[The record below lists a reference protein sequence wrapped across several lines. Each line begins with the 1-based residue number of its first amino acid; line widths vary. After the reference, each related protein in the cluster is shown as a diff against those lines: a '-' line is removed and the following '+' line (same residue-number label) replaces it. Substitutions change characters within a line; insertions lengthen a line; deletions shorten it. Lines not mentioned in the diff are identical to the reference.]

1 MHNPSNPFPLT
12 KPVRSPMAFQK
23 VLLCGSHDALFQML
37 RNSSSIPVEQIP
49 EIAQCQTLTNAEGIG
64 MFVVLHTPPNN
75 DGLSTVRNLKRKNPD
90 IPVIVAT
97 SDYSGPTTRLLMKSG
112 AEDVLGLPVNSDEV
126 LACYEAY
133 FPGFRLKAPRQHR
146 RSTSNATGKA
156 LLAAVAPGMVVAGV
170 DLAHPPVLPAVFLPT
185 AAQDSEQAYRGLE
198 LSFLG
203 SFAAHYNGRRID
215 FTNQAKHLFA
225 YLAYN
230 HPRALSR
237 DHLARIFW
245 PDKYDNVPEFARKSL
260 NVELCHIRR
269 TLRDQAGVEQDILV
283 FEKNAYR
290 LKLDRPVASDV
301 LTFKALH
308 QKIQDYLRKGEE
320 APDVLLQ
327 EAIKTYTGNFLDDFP
342 TDTFGWVDIERQHL
356 SAVFEQIAD
365 LYSAQLCAKKDFW
378 KAIAVCNEI
387 LSRDARMEVIH
398 RRAMQC
404 YANLGMAHKVE
415 AQYNLC
421 CKMMEQEF
429 QSKPS
434 PETARLYDQIKK
446 VV

>member
-1 MHNPSNPFPLT
+1 
-12 KPVRSPMAFQK
+12 MASQK
-23 VLLCGSHDALFQML
+23 VLLCGNHDALLQML
-37 RNSSSIPVEQIP
+37 RTSSSIPVEQIP
-49 EIAQCQTLTNAEGIG
+49 ETTHCQTLASVQDVG
-64 MFVVLHTPPNN
+64 MFVVLHTPPNS
-75 DGLSTVRNLKRKNPD
+75 DGLSTVRTLKRKNPD

-133 FPGFRLKAPRQHR
+133 LPGFRLKAAANKGIK
-146 RSTSNATGKA
+146 SNSAAGKV
-156 LLAAVAPGMVVAGV
+156 LLAAVAPGMVAAGV
-170 DLAHPPVLPAVFLPT
+170 DFVQPPVLPNVFLPT
-185 AAQDSEQAYRGLE
+185 VAQGTEQAYRGLE
-198 LSFLG
+198 LSFFG
-203 SFAAHYNGRRID
+203 SFTAQYNGRRIE

-230 HPRALSR
+230 HPRTLSR

-245 PDKYDNVPEFARKSL
+245 PDKYESMPEFARKSL

-269 TLRDQAGVEQDILV
+269 TLRNQAGIEQDFLV

-290 LKLDRPVASDV
+290 LKLDRQPVSDV
-301 LTFKALH
+301 LNFKALH
-308 QKIQDYLRKGEE
+308 QNIQDYLRKGEE
-320 APDVLLQ
+320 APDALLQ
-327 EAIKTYTGNFLDDFP
+327 DAIKTYTGNFLDDFP
-342 TDTFGWVDIERQHL
+342 SDTFGWVEIERQHL
-356 SAVFEQIAD
+356 SSVFEQIAD
-365 LYSAQLCAKKDFW
+365 LYSAQLCAKKDYW

-415 AQYNLC
+415 AQYTLC

-434 PETARLYDQIKK
+434 PETARLYEQIKK
-446 VV
+446 VA